1 MFAQDCPATGW
12 RDGAAAA
19 RPSAMITGAALLLDL
34 LRANDV
40 EFVFGNPG
48 TTELPL
54 VDAFT
59 AEHARGDTAIR
70 YILGLNEVVVLGM
83 ADGYAQATGRLAV
96 ANLHAAPGLGNAMG
110 MLYNAAKAGAPIL
123 VTAGQQ
129 DTTIALTEPL
139 LWADLATLARPLV
152 KWSAE
157 VTRLEDLPR
166 TIHRAAK
173 VALTAPTGPVFVSI
187 PGDVLTATTE
197 SIDAMAPTRIG
208 PVRGD
213 PAAIAIAAAMIAASV
228 SPVVFAG
235 DAVPRSGGYAALA
248 AFAEAIGAPVYLE
261 GMANTAAFPSN
272 HPLYAG
278 SVARMTPAVRALTDG
293 HDLVISIG
301 ADLLTQSQ
309 AAGVEALAPG
319 KALIH
324 LDDDAWQIGKNF
336 PATAILGD
344 VAATLPKLTAAVLA
358 RMAPADAR
366 RGEVEAALAAKQAAL
381 IARAEAEAD
390 LLPLRP
396 LAVLRAI
403 GQCLPDDAIVVE
415 ETLSTGMN
423 TVRQLM
429 AATRPDSWFG
439 MRGGGI
445 GVALPQAIGIKLAF
459 PDRPVVALSGD
470 GSAMYA
476 IQALWTAAH
485 YRLGIVAVIVNNRS
499 YRILKQRTRALA
511 GPSAAADAYV
521 GMDLTEPAIDFV
533 RLGEGQ
539 GVPAVRVATLPE
551 LRAAIAR
558 GLAGPG
564 PLLIEVAMDAAI

>member
-1 MFAQDCPATGW
+1 MIA
-12 RDGAAAA
+12 GA
-19 RPSAMITGAALLLDL
+19 PLFLDL
-34 LRANDV
+34 LRANGVD
-40 EFVFGNPG
+40 FVFGNPG

-54 VDAFT
+54 IDAFA
-59 AEHARGDTAIR
+59 AETGIR

-83 ADGYAQATGRLAV
+83 ADGYAQATGKLAV

-129 DTTIALTEPL
+129 DTGIALTEPL

-152 KWSAE
+152 KWSSE
-157 VTRLEDLPR
+157 VTRIDDLPR
-166 TIHRAAK
+166 SVHRAAK
-173 VALTAPTGPVFVSI
+173 VALTAPTGPVFLSI
-187 PGDVLTATTE
+187 PGDVLTAQIE
-197 SIDAMAPTRIG
+197 AIDAMAPTRIG
-208 PVRGD
+208 PRLRGD
-213 PAAIAIAAAMIAASV
+213 LDSIGAAADLIAGSASSV
-228 SPVVFAG
+228 IFAG
-235 DAVPRSGGYAALA
+235 DAVPRSGAYAELAAL
-248 AFAEAIGAPVYLE
+248 AEAIGAPVYLE

-278 SVARMTPAVRALTDG
+278 SVARMTPAVRALTDA

-319 KALIH
+319 KPLIH
-324 LDDDAWQIGKNF
+324 LDDDPWEIGKNF
-336 PATAILGD
+336 PATAAILGD
-344 VAATLPKLTAAVLA
+344 PKATLPDLTAAVLA

-366 RGEVEAALAAKQAAL
+366 RVAVEASLAAKRADL
-381 IARAEAEAD
+381 IARAEAESD
-390 LLPLRP
+390 ILPLRP
-396 LAVLRAI
+396 LAVLHAI
-403 GQCLPDDAIVVE
+403 AQLLPDDAIVVE

-423 TVRQLM
+423 TVRHLM
-429 AATRPDSWFG
+429 PATRPDSWFG

-445 GVALPQAIGIKLAF
+445 GVALPQAIGIKLAH

-485 YRLGIVAVIVNNRS
+485 YRLGIVAIIVNNRS
-499 YRILKQRTRALA
+499 YRILKQRTRAL
-511 GPSAAADAYV
+511 GGVSAASGDFV
-521 GMDLTEPAIDFV
+521 GMDLTDPAIDFV
-533 RLGEGQ
+533 ALSEAQ
-539 GVPAVRVATLPE
+539 GVPAIRVATLPD
-551 LRAAIAR
+551 LRAAVVR

-564 PLLIEVAMDAAI
+564 PLLIEVEIDSAV

>member
-1 MFAQDCPATGW
+1 MIA
-12 RDGAAAA
+12 GA
-19 RPSAMITGAALLLDL
+19 PLFLDL
-34 LRANDV
+34 LRANGVD
-40 EFVFGNPG
+40 FVFGNPG

-54 VDAFT
+54 VDAFA
-59 AEHARGDTAIR
+59 AETGIR
-70 YILGLNEVVVLGM
+70 YILGLNEVVVMGM

-152 KWSAE
+152 KWSTE
-157 VTRLEDLPR
+157 VTRIDDLPR
-166 TIHRAAK
+166 TVHRAIK

-187 PGDVLTATTE
+187 PGDVLTAQIDT
-197 SIDAMAPTRIG
+197 IDAMAPTRIG
-208 PVRGD
+208 PRLRGD
-213 PAAIAIAAAMIAASV
+213 LDAIAVAADLIAGSA
-228 SPVVFAG
+228 SPVIFAG
-235 DAVPRSGGYAALA
+235 DAVPRSGAYAELAAL
-248 AFAEAIGAPVYLE
+248 AEAIGAPVYLE

-319 KALIH
+319 KPLIH
-324 LDDDAWQIGKNF
+324 LDDDAWEIGKNF
-336 PATAILGD
+336 PATAAILGD
-344 VAATLPKLTAAVLA
+344 PKATLPDLSAAVLA
-358 RMAPADAR
+358 RTAPATAR
-366 RGEVEAALAAKQAAL
+366 REAVEATLAAKQADL
-381 IARAEAEAD
+381 VARAEAEAD
-390 LLPLRP
+390 TLPLRP
-396 LAVLRAI
+396 LAVLHAI
-403 GQCLPDDAIVVE
+403 AQLLPDDAIVIE

-429 AATRPDSWFG
+429 PATRPDSWFG

-445 GVALPQAIGIKLAF
+445 GVALPQAIGIKLAH
-459 PDRPVVALSGD
+459 PSRPVIALSGD
-470 GSAMYA
+470 GSAMYS

-485 YRLGIVAVIVNNRS
+485 YRLGIVAIIVNNRS
-499 YRILKQRTRALA
+499 YRILKQRTRALG
-511 GPSAAADAYV
+511 GPSAASGAYV
-521 GMDLTEPAIDFV
+521 GMDLTDPAIDFV
-533 RLGEGQ
+533 AISEAQ
-539 GVPAVRVATLPE
+539 GVPAIRVSTLPD
-551 LRAAIAR
+551 LRAAVVR

-564 PLLIEVAMDAAI
+564 PLLIEVEIDTEV

>member
-1 MFAQDCPATGW
+1 
-12 RDGAAAA
+12 
-19 RPSAMITGAALLLDL
+19 MITGAALFLDL

-40 EFVFGNPG
+40 AFVFGNPG

-54 VDAFT
+54 VDAFA
-59 AEHARGDTAIR
+59 AETGIR

-83 ADGYAQATGRLAV
+83 ADGYAQATGRLTV

-152 KWSAE
+152 KWSTE
-157 VTRLEDLPR
+157 LTRVEDLPR
-166 TIHRAAK
+166 TVHRAAK

-187 PGDVLTATTE
+187 PGDVLTA
-197 SIDAMAPTRIG
+197 DAAGIEPMAPTRIG
-208 PVRGD
+208 GRMRGD
-213 PAAIAIAAAMIAASV
+213 PATIAAAADLIAAAT
-228 SPVVFAG
+228 SPVIFAG
-235 DAVPRSGGYAALA
+235 DAVPRSGAHAELAALA
-248 AFAEAIGAPVYLE
+248 ETIGAPVYLE

-272 HPLYAG
+272 HPLFAG

-293 HDLVISIG
+293 HDLVVSIG

-319 KALIH
+319 KLLIH
-324 LDDDAWQIGKNF
+324 LDDDPWEVGKNF
-336 PATAILGD
+336 PVAAAIVGD
-344 VAATLPKLTAAVLA
+344 AKATLPELTAAVLA
-358 RMAPADAR
+358 RMAPATAR
-366 RGEVEAALAAKQAAL
+366 RAAAEADLAARRAAL
-381 IARAEAEAD
+381 IARAEAEVD
-390 LLPLRP
+390 LIPLRP
-396 LAVLRAI
+396 LAVLHTIA
-403 GQCLPDDAIVVE
+403 QCLPADAIVVE

-423 TVRQLM
+423 TVRHLM
-429 AATRPDSWFG
+429 PAVRPDSWFG

-445 GVALPQAIGIKLAF
+445 GVALPQAIGIKLAH

-470 GSAMYA
+470 GSAMYS

-499 YRILKQRTRALA
+499 YRILKQRTRALG
-511 GPSAAADAYV
+511 GPSAASDTYV
-521 GMDLTEPAIDFV
+521 GMDLTDPAIDFV
-533 RLGEGQ
+533 ALAEAQ
-539 GVPAVRVATLPE
+539 GVAAERVATLSD
-551 LRAAIAR
+551 LRAALAR

-564 PLLIEVAMDAAI
+564 PRLIEVEIDDAI

>member
-1 MFAQDCPATGW
+1 MIA
-12 RDGAAAA
+12 GA
-19 RPSAMITGAALLLDL
+19 PLFLDL
-34 LRANDV
+34 LRANGVD
-40 EFVFGNPG
+40 FVFGNPG

-54 VDAFT
+54 VDAFA
-59 AEHARGDTAIR
+59 AETGIR
-70 YILGLNEVVVLGM
+70 YILGLNEVVVMGM

-139 LWADLATLARPLV
+139 LWADLATMARPLV
-152 KWSAE
+152 KWSTE
-157 VTRLEDLPR
+157 VTRIDDLPR
-166 TIHRAAK
+166 TVHRAIK
-173 VALTAPTGPVFVSI
+173 VALTAPTGPVFLSI
-187 PGDVLTATTE
+187 PGDVLTASVE
-197 SIDAMAPTRIG
+197 AIDAMAPTRIG
-208 PVRGD
+208 PRLRGD
-213 PAAIAIAAAMIAASV
+213 LDAIAAAAELIAASV
-228 SPVVFAG
+228 SPVIFAG
-235 DAVPRSGGYAALA
+235 DAVPRSGAYAELAAL
-248 AFAEAIGAPVYLE
+248 AEAIGAPVYLE

-319 KALIH
+319 KPLIH
-324 LDDDAWQIGKNF
+324 LDDDAWEIGKNF
-336 PATAILGD
+336 PATAAILGD
-344 VAATLPKLTAAVLA
+344 PKATLPDLIAAVLH
-358 RMAPADAR
+358 RMPVASAR
-366 RGEVEAALAAKQAAL
+366 RAATEANIAGRQAAL

-390 LLPLRP
+390 TLPLRP
-396 LAVLRAI
+396 LAVLHAI
-403 GQCLPDDAIVVE
+403 AQLLPDDAIVIE

-429 AATRPDSWFG
+429 PATRPDSWFG

-445 GVALPQAIGIKLAF
+445 GVALPQAIGIKLAH
-459 PDRPVVALSGD
+459 PDRPVIALSGD
-470 GSAMYA
+470 GSAMYS

-485 YRLGIVAVIVNNRS
+485 YRLGIVAIIVNNRS
-499 YRILKQRTRALA
+499 YRILKQRTRALG
-511 GPSAAADAYV
+511 GPSAASGSYV
-521 GMDLTEPAIDFV
+521 GMDLTDPAIDFV
-533 RLGEGQ
+533 ALSEAQ
-539 GVPAVRVATLPE
+539 GVPAIRVSTLSD
-551 LRAAIAR
+551 LRDAVAR

-564 PLLIEVAMDAAI
+564 TLLIEVEIDTEV